1 MKKVGMLSLGCAK
14 NLVDSEV
21 MLGQLSREGYTFT
34 ADATS
39 ADVVIVNTCGFIDKA
54 KEESISAILEMA
66 ELKKQGKVEKV
77 VVSGCLS
84 QRYHDELKAE
94 MPEVDLF
101 LGINHVGEIQ
111 QFLADLRSGEAAP
124 QQEVPDWRPDFL
136 YSSANDRVLTTPKH
150 SAFIKISEGCDHVCS
165 FCIIPKL
172 RGKHRSRSIQDIVT
186 EAERLAASGVR
197 EVNLVAQD
205 STYYGRDLGLKDG
218 LSLLLEALAEV
229 KGLKWIRTH
238 YMYPYQ
244 VTDRLLE
251 IMHGNDKICSY
262 MDIPLQHADRQV
274 LADMKRGSGRA
285 QLSKFLDRIRLK
297 VPEVNIRTSFIVGF
311 PSETEA
317 AYEELKGFIRD
328 QRFDYIGVFTYS
340 HEEGTTAHPLQD
352 MHDETLKEARK
363 AELLEMQRQISSEKL
378 AQNLGKTYEVMIEG
392 VHPETELLLRARHQG
407 QAADVDG
414 EVFVTEGTFRPG
426 DFTQVTIDET
436 FDYDMAGRAIGG
448 FEV

>member
-21 MLGQLSREGYTFT
+21 MLGQLSREGYSFT
-34 ADATS
+34 PDAS
-39 ADVVIVNTCGFIDKA
+39 DANVVIVNTCGFIDKA

-66 ELKKQGKVEKV
+66 ELKKQGKVEKL

-84 QRYHDELKAE
+84 QRYHDEMKAE

-101 LGINHVGEIQ
+101 LGINHVGAVQ
-111 QFLADLRSGEAAP
+111 QFMADLRDENEAQP
-124 QQEVPDWRPDFL
+124 REVADWRPDFL

-172 RGKHRSRSIQDIVT
+172 RGKHRSRSIEDIVT

-205 STYYGRDLGLKDG
+205 STYYGRDIGLKDG
-218 LSLLLEALAEV
+218 LSQLLEALTEV
-229 KGLKWIRTH
+229 KDLKWIRTH

-244 VTDRLLE
+244 VTDRLLD
-251 IMHGNDKICSY
+251 IMHGHEKVCSY
-262 MDIPLQHADRQV
+262 MDIPLQHADRSV
-274 LADMKRGSGRA
+274 LSDMKRGSGRA
-285 QLSKFLDRIRLK
+285 QLSKFLDRIRHK
-297 VPEVNIRTSFIVGF
+297 VPDVNIRTSFIVGF
-311 PSETEA
+311 PTETEA
-317 AYEELKGFIRD
+317 AYGELKGFIED

-340 HEEGTTAHPLQD
+340 HEEGTTAHPLSD
-352 MHDETLKEARK
+352 DHSDEVKEVRK
-363 AELLEMQRQISSEKL
+363 AELLDLQREISKEKL
-378 AQNLGKTYEVMIEG
+378 AQNLGKSYEVMIEG
-392 VHPETELLLRARHQG
+392 VHPETDLLLRARHQG
-407 QAADVDG
+407 QAAEVDG
-414 EVFVTEGTFRPG
+414 EVFVTEGTFSPG
-426 DFTQVTIDET
+426 DFTRVTIDET
-436 FDYDMAGRAIGG
+436 FDYDMAGRATGG